1 MVSKSVTIQNTN
13 VPISDTSVTI
23 RDRCG
28 LDRSQEGESAVFGA
42 AERKQDEDEFKT
54 TDFTTSGSCHDCCTA
69 VCRCLCSS
77 R

>member
-54 TDFTTSGSCHDCCTA
+54 TDFSASGRGYDRRTV
-69 VCRCLCSS
+69 VCRRLCRS